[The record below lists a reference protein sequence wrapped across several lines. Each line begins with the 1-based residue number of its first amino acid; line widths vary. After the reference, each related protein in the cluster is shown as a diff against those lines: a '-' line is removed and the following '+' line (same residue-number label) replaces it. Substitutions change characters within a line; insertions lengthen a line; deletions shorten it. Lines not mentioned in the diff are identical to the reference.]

1 MTSFEEKVK
10 KFNSF
15 YLWLIISV
23 GALSA
28 AAILTAVYF
37 EVYVGII
44 IGICAAVSYTA
55 TLGYEL
61 RTSLGFKY
69 TRISGGIALSAV
81 EPKRDAESSSA
92 ERHIPSRLMWL
103 DVVALTPPEKNA
115 PADTLAET
123 VYIPVS
129 VKKIEQGALSAM
141 PSLCRIV
148 YLGSY
153 DEWCEIDTCE
163 ELSAYE
169 LVCTEGEDN
178 YNLQEDD
185 ENEIS

>member
-15 YLWLIISV
+15 YLWLIIAV
-23 GALSA
+23 CALSA
-28 AAILTAVYF
+28 AAILVAVYF
-37 EVYVGII
+37 EVYVGVI
-44 IGICAAVSYTA
+44 IGICTA
-55 TLGYEL
+55 LAYAYTLGYEL
-61 RTSLGFKY
+61 RSSLGFKY

-81 EPKRDAESSSA
+81 EPKRDAEGNSA

-115 PADTLAET
+115 SADTLAET
-123 VYIPVS
+123 VYIPAS
-129 VKKIEQGALSAM
+129 VKKIEKGALSAM

-148 YLGSY
+148 YLGSHE
-153 DEWCEIDTCE
+153 EWCEIDTEE

-169 LVCTEGEDN
+169 LVCTDRADN
-178 YNLQEDD
+178 YNLQEDNK
-185 ENEIS
+185 NEIS